1 MSDNEDDESY
11 EGSNASENEESD
23 VEDERPT
30 SKTISGVNIKKL
42 GEIEQDDDDIE
53 MSDDENDIEIDD
65 DGEDDDDAISLE
77 NEDNNNTTK
86 NNTQNNTQN
95 KNNGIDNDN
104 NEDTDDDD
112 NENEGEEDE
121 EEDENYLQ
129 KFNENL
135 DKEFIM
141 DYHQECKVHN
151 YDEVMLSSIVV
162 RDENN
167 IIIDDLH
174 KTLPILTKYEK
185 TKILGLRAVQINNG
199 AKPLVKVPANIIDGY
214 LIALMELQAKKI
226 PFIIKRPVGRGH
238 EFWKVGDLENVLF

>member
-23 VEDERPT
+23 VEDEKP
-30 SKTISGVNIKKL
+30 SKTINGVNIKKL
-42 GEIEQDDDDIE
+42 GEIEQDDYDD
-53 MSDDENDIEIDD
+53 DNDIDD
-65 DGEDDDDAISLE
+65 DDIDIDIDIDDEDDDVIEIEE
-77 NEDNNNTTK
+77 NNINTTT
-86 NNTQNNTQN
+86 NF
-95 KNNGIDNDN
+95 KNNGNDE
-104 NEDTDDDD
+104 EDTDD
-112 NENEGEEDE
+112 ENEGEE

-135 DKEFIM
+135 DKNFIM

-185 TKILGLRAVQINNG
+185 TKILGLRAIQINNG

-214 LIALMELQAKKI
+214 LIALMELQSKKI

-238 EFWKVGDLENVLF
+238 EFWKVSDLENVLF